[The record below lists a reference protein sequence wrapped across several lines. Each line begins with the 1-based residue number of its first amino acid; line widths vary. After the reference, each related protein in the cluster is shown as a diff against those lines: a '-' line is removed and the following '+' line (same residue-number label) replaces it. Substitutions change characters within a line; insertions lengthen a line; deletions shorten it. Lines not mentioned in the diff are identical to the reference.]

1 MTTPS
6 PAASTHWEASCCGTP
21 VDVASPVLLDGSP
34 PDGAHGMSTSD
45 ALTHL
50 TPERYGPWAV
60 LAGGSEGVGE
70 HLARQLAAAGIHLVL
85 VARKPEP
92 LARTAELA
100 ASHGVEVRT
109 VSQDLTAPDCLDR
122 IREVTD
128 DLEVGL
134 LVLNAGANTHHG
146 EFVDSDPA
154 DIQRVID
161 LNVTTPLAMVRHYG
175 APMKQRGHGGIVLT
189 GSLAG
194 YTGSPIMSTYAAV
207 KAFGRIFAEGL
218 WYELGEHGVDVV
230 EVVLG
235 VTRTPAMARLGMRFD
250 LPGMVVS
257 EPEDVATEVLAS
269 LPNGPVHVISGNEA
283 MVEAR
288 SGGDRAKAVA
298 ATYRATSALAP
309 D

>member
-1 MTTPS
+1 
-6 PAASTHWEASCCGTP
+6 
-21 VDVASPVLLDGSP
+21 
-34 PDGAHGMSTSD
+34 MSATDLS
-45 ALTHL
+45 HL
-50 TPERYGPWAV
+50 TPDRYGPWAV

-70 HLARQLAAAGIHLVL
+70 HLARQLASTGIHLVL

-92 LARTAELA
+92 LEHTAALART
-100 ASHGVEVRT
+100 HGVEVRT
-109 VSQDLTAPDCLDR
+109 VAQDLTAPDGLDR

-128 DLEVGL
+128 GLEVGL

-175 APMKQRGHGGIVLT
+175 APMKRRGHGGIVLT

-194 YTGSPIMSTYAAV
+194 YTGSPGMSTYAAV
-207 KAFGRIFAEGL
+207 KAFSRIFAEGV
-218 WYELGEHGVDVV
+218 WHELAAHGVDVV
-230 EVVLG
+230 DVVLG
-235 VTRTPAMARLGMRFD
+235 VTRTPAMERLGMRFD

-257 EPEDVATEVLAS
+257 EPEDVAVEVLAN
-269 LPNGPVHVISGNEA
+269 LQNGPVHVIAGNESL
-283 MVEAR
+283 VEAR

-298 ATYRATSALAP
+298 ATHRATAALA
-309 D
+309 DR